1 MMPGRPGMALV
12 LISTVI
18 PAAARERTLQ
28 EQATKIHLGSKVMVQ
43 MKSFPNTVVG
53 CLVGVTDTNFTVEL
67 ANSFLQKG
75 RASCKGSRRSLLF
88 QDVSSIRRI
97 REMPKAVEAVATI
110 PVMLICGIEWIF
122 NKNACDE
129 L

>member
-1 MMPGRPGMALV
+1 MALV

-18 PAAARERTLQ
+18 PVAARELTLQ
-28 EQATKIHLGSKVMVQ
+28 EPVKKIHRGSKVMVQ
-43 MKSFPNTVVG
+43 LTSQNTVVG
-53 CLVGVTDTNFTVEL
+53 CLVVVTDTNFTLEL
-67 ANSFLQKG
+67 QNSLVQKG

-97 REMPKAVEAVATI
+97 REMPRVVEAIATI
-110 PVMLICGIEWIF
+110 PVMLICGIDRIF

>member
-1 MMPGRPGMALV
+1 MALV

-18 PAAARERTLQ
+18 PVAARERTLQ
-28 EQATKIHLGSKVMVQ
+28 EQANKIHLGSKVMVQ
-43 MKSFPNTVVG
+43 LTSQNTVVG
-53 CLVGVTDTNFTVEL
+53 CLVGVTDTNFTLEL
-67 ANSFLQKG
+67 QNSLVKKG
-75 RASCKGSRRSLLF
+75 GASCKGSRRSLLF

-97 REMPKAVEAVATI
+97 REMPKPVEVIATI
-110 PVMLICGIEWIF
+110 PAMLICGIEWIF